1 MRNIMKGL
9 DIKNAAVMQNE
20 VVKLSICTDHPVIP
34 VQYLPISAQTAQK
47 GGLPY
52 YEALKSLTVN
62 AAEILGIGDEV
73 GTISVGKSADLQFY
87 PLNMCPLDLMA
98 EPVMVMIDGRIV
110 KTK

>member
-1 MRNIMKGL
+1 MDFETLRS
-9 DIKNAAVMQNE
+9 
-20 VVKLSICTDHPVIP
+20 KLKSQTSSPLCTKEESDKCDE
-34 VQYLPISAQTAQK
+34 AQTAQK